1 VLAASDDDADDGG
14 EDVIINGIDYPER
27 AAELEAQGI
36 DPFGHDDRAFGV
48 HVYCNQH
55 RRVHATGWCG
65 VTNIEK
71 RVPTAAEMDVETD
84 DQFPG

>member
-1 VLAASDDDADDGG
+1 VF
-14 EDVIINGIDYPER
+14 INGIDYPKR

-36 DPFGHDDRAFGV
+36 DPFGHDDTAFGV

-55 RRVHATGWCG
+55 RRVHATGWCD

-71 RVPTAAEMDVETD
+71 RVPTSAEMDVETD